1 MQRMLRRFDKNNDRN
16 LSTGEIRAGGW
27 PAEPELFDLDED
39 GSLSPFEMA
48 AGLSMKR
55 RQREENGITGLDQRQ
70 AIEFIAQFDK
80 NRDKHV
86 DAEEFQAA
94 ESPFDAKKFDT
105 DGDGLLTRDEVA
117 LGYAKRRKTYD
128 VKLVDQ
134 KNAVGRLNRHDRN
147 RDRELDEEEI
157 MAGKWPEFPERHDLD
172 KNKRLSRFELEVLM
186 ARQRNERGVSAE
198 DIAAAARLIKRYD
211 KNGNGYIDSDET
223 EGELPPGVTPQ
234 TRVTADTFVDFD
246 DNTDL
251 RLGRNETAE
260 FLASLR
266 AE

>member
-1 MQRMLRRFDKNNDRN
+1 
-16 LSTGEIRAGGW
+16 
-27 PAEPELFDLDED
+27 
-39 GSLSPFEMA
+39 
-48 AGLSMKR
+48 
-55 RQREENGITGLDQRQ
+55 
-70 AIEFIAQFDK
+70 
-80 NRDKHV
+80 
-86 DAEEFQAA
+86 
-94 ESPFDAKKFDT
+94 
-105 DGDGLLTRDEVA
+105 
-117 LGYAKRRKTYD
+117 
-128 VKLVDQ
+128 
-134 KNAVGRLNRHDRN
+134 
-147 RDRELDEEEI
+147 